1 MEVFQFGRTGLLLYS
16 LKGMKKEVFEKKYE
30 KIFDVKTA
38 WPLLQKQ
45 LGVDAVSLDILVVEE
60 IEEDEILSPP
70 KKTRKE

>member
-1 MEVFQFGRTGLLLYS
+1 MEVFQFGRTGLLLDS

-30 KIFDVKTA
+30 KIFDIKIA

>member
-1 MEVFQFGRTGLLLYS
+1 MEVFQFGRTGLLLDS

-30 KIFDVKTA
+30 KIFDVKIA